1 LDSQETPASS
11 YTETTDR
18 DPLQRFVEASKGL
31 SLVDKYD
38 DVRLAILPYAQVL
51 ARELNDQAPLMSMV
65 PWLVNL
71 YNGSDLDRDTS
82 LDRLLQ
88 ARAITQ
94 ERTLAIRTPRP
105 VGFGPRL
112 NMAYLSAVLEDLIRQ
127 SLLGTRTADE

>member
-1 LDSQETPASS
+1 
-11 YTETTDR
+11 
-18 DPLQRFVEASKGL
+18 
-31 SLVDKYD
+31 
-38 DVRLAILPYAQVL
+38 
-51 ARELNDQAPLMSMV
+51 MSMV

-71 YNGSDLDRDTS
+71 YNGSDLDRDTF

-105 VGFGPRL
+105 VGFGPWL